1 MQLKHIKLAGFK
13 SFVDSTRISFPTN
26 LVAVV
31 GPNGCGKSN
40 VIDAVKWVLGELSA
54 KNLRGDSM
62 SDVIF
67 NGSDLRKPSGQ
78 CSIELLF
85 DNSSGKLGGEYA
97 AYNEIS
103 IKRLMTR
110 DSQSTYF
117 INSTKC
123 RRKDVQD
130 LFLGTGLGPNSYAII
145 EQGMVSNLVSAK
157 PEELRVHIEEA
168 AGVSKYRERR
178 KETEQRI
185 KKTKENLSRVKDI
198 KDEISRLIRRLE
210 GQAKAAEKYNQLK
223 AQEKENELKVAIL
236 FSLEAKNNRDSLQKK
251 LDGTLRDQSIKDA
264 EAKTKQAQIDEYR
277 TEHESVR
284 ASYDV
289 AQKNFYSVGADIARQ
304 EADIQNIAKTL
315 SQSKADLERAKESYT
330 KAIEKESTFDNLSPK
345 EKELKLNISILKA
358 LEALDKTAELNL
370 QISPLENS
378 IKEKSMELEVQLS
391 KLDEV
396 KESFATI
403 TSQFEE
409 ARSSASSINSNIAM
423 HEADLRNI
431 SKIEIQS
438 KTDLEI
444 AQENYAKALEEE
456 KNIENLSPKEKA
468 INLLDTI
475 IDALKGMGS
484 GGNGIYQKAIE
495 LKDQLIQI
503 LNIASAQS
511 KSLTDEFLSRQNS
524 LADLIKENAK
534 KKSLTETELNDLV
547 ERKSNI
553 EQELEAFIT
562 NRNKVDDLIR
572 DMESKRSVAAADL
585 RSLESEINSLK
596 LELRTFEVNLE
607 NASHALT
614 KEGIN
619 PSDLNPSDFQGM
631 DLIELEGSLDK
642 IQESISALSS
652 INLASPD
659 EYLTRQNDL
668 SKLIEETETKKQE
681 LEESIAKLVQKS
693 SSAEAVL
700 VNIRQEQSKVDQE
713 LRDLENKRSVAE
725 LDLRSISEKVTN
737 IKLEL
742 KTYEINLENANER
755 IKKAGINIE
764 DVNYE
769 DYEDLVIKDIQDL
782 LAEIQA
788 KIIRLGAINLA
799 APDEIAEESKR
810 GEKLEE
816 QYDELTEALD
826 KLTNAIKK
834 IDVET
839 KSRFKDSFDA
849 VNARLKEVFP
859 ILFGGGFAELTLQD
873 NDTLNGGVVLMARPP
888 GKKNASISQLS
899 GGEKALTAL
908 SLVFSI
914 FELNP
919 APFCMLDEVDAPL
932 DDLNTQRLINMVEEM
947 SKTIQFIFIT
957 HNKVSMERSDHLM
970 GITMQEAG
978 VSRLVSVDV
987 NQALEL
993 ANTD

>member
-1 MQLKHIKLAGFK
+1 M
-13 SFVDSTRISFPTN
+13 
-26 LVAVV
+26 
-31 GPNGCGKSN
+31 
-40 VIDAVKWVLGELSA
+40 
-54 KNLRGDSM
+54 
-62 SDVIF
+62 
-67 NGSDLRKPSGQ
+67 
-78 CSIELLF
+78 
-85 DNSSGKLGGEYA
+85 Y
-97 AYNEIS
+97 
-103 IKRLMTR
+103 KR
-110 DSQSTYF
+110 
-117 INSTKC
+117 
-123 RRKDVQD
+123 
-130 LFLGTGLGPNSYAII
+130 
-145 EQGMVSNLVSAK
+145 
-157 PEELRVHIEEA
+157 
-168 AGVSKYRERR
+168 
-178 KETEQRI
+178 
-185 KKTKENLSRVKDI
+185 
-198 KDEISRLIRRLE
+198 
-210 GQAKAAEKYNQLK
+210 QA
-223 AQEKENELKVAIL
+223 
-236 FSLEAKNNRDSLQKK
+236 
-251 LDGTLRDQSIKDA
+251 
-264 EAKTKQAQIDEYR
+264 
-277 TEHESVR
+277 
-284 ASYDV
+284 
-289 AQKNFYSVGADIARQ
+289 
-304 EADIQNIAKTL
+304 
-315 SQSKADLERAKESYT
+315 
-330 KAIEKESTFDNLSPK
+330 
-345 EKELKLNISILKA
+345 
-358 LEALDKTAELNL
+358 
-370 QISPLENS
+370 
-378 IKEKSMELEVQLS
+378 
-391 KLDEV
+391 
-396 KESFATI
+396 
-403 TSQFEE
+403 
-409 ARSSASSINSNIAM
+409 
-423 HEADLRNI
+423 
-431 SKIEIQS
+431 
-438 KTDLEI
+438 
-444 AQENYAKALEEE
+444 
-456 KNIENLSPKEKA
+456 
-468 INLLDTI
+468 
-475 IDALKGMGS
+475 
-484 GGNGIYQKAIE
+484 
-495 LKDQLIQI
+495 
-503 LNIASAQS
+503 
-511 KSLTDEFLSRQNS
+511 
-524 LADLIKENAK
+524 
-534 KKSLTETELNDLV
+534 
-547 ERKSNI
+547 
-553 EQELEAFIT
+553 
-562 NRNKVDDLIR
+562 NRNQVDNLIR

-619 PSDLNPSDFQGM
+619 PNDLNPVDFQGM
-631 DLIELEGSLDK
+631 DLLELEGSLDK

-652 INLASPD
+652 VNLASPD
-659 EYLTRQNDL
+659 EYLTRQDDL
-668 SKLIEETETKKQE
+668 SKIIKETETRKKV
-681 LEESIAKLVQKS
+681 LEESISELVQKS

-725 LDLRSISEKVTN
+725 LDLRAISEKVTN

-769 DYEDLVIKDIQDL
+769 DYEDLVIKDIQDQL
-782 LAEIQA
+782 TEIQA
-788 KIIRLGAINLA
+788 RIIRLGAINLA

-810 GEKLEE
+810 GKKLEE
-816 QYDELTEALD
+816 QYNELTDALD

-873 NDTLNGGVVLMARPP
+873 DDTLNGGVVLMARPP